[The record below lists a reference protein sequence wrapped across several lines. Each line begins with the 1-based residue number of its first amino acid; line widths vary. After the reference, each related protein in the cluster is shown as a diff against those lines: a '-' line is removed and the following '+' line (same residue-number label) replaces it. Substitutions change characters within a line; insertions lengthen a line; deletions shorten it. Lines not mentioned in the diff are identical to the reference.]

1 MCNYLKCNQLS
12 PPRIMALITRAR
24 RKKAFVT
31 GCLTSVILLCILSD
45 RREDHNL
52 KQYQYFDGQF
62 SSVRVVKQNET

>member
-1 MCNYLKCNQLS
+1 
-12 PPRIMALITRAR
+12 MALITRAR
-24 RKKAFVT
+24 RKNAFVT

>member
-1 MCNYLKCNQLS
+1 MFFKDLNM
-12 PPRIMALITRAR
+12 MALPRTR
-24 RKKAFVT
+24 RKKTLVT
-31 GCLTSVILLCILSD
+31 VCLSSVILLCILSD